1 MLPLIFSC
9 LCAQKFV
16 RVQGLVSFYL
26 ISPLCAVHK
35 CAIDCIKIYDQ
46 TRWFLKK
53 VFTLNQ
59 TLICQFPSPNTWN
72 RQWAALIT
80 QGWTRNYSNFFNIF
94 VRSRFLCMRRHFR
107 TNLCGHFSLCATH
120 TCTAYREH
128 WLQPLFIKIK
138 Q

>member
-35 CAIDCIKIYDQ
+35 CTIDCIQFMIKQGD
-46 TRWFLKK
+46 
-53 VFTLNQ
+53 Q